1 MKDSY
6 KLPEFKRTI
15 TRTTGAKV
23 MKADTDVF
31 DYKIISEQVKFRGQ
45 KVIKDRKPYYS
56 VTLLRSFKGK
66 NKFEIL
72 QAEYVL
78 GATTRNMAVKKYQ
91 RAAVKDYRM
100 RTRGF

>member
-6 KLPEFKRTI
+6 KLPKFSPFTVRKE
-15 TRTTGAKV
+15 AKV
-23 MKADTDVF
+23 KKARTDVF
-31 DYKIISEQVKFRGQ
+31 DYEILSAPVKFRGK
-45 KVIKDRKPYYS
+45 KVIKDRKPYFA
-56 VTLLRSFKGK
+56 VTLLRSLKGK

-78 GATTRNMAVKKYQ
+78 GATTRNMAVKKYE
-91 RAAVKDYRM
+91 RAALKDYRM